1 MLFAELDEII
11 YLGPPTT
18 TNRSGGGGRRGLRPA
33 RRHPATAVFWDAHV
47 WCDVLRSVEDDRPAF
62 PWGFGHAGRSEV
74 WQRRLGYRRAQ
85 FSDKFIRMRSR
96 TRAQHSSPYAPPD
109 EPHASEWAA
118 LATRGHRLGYM
129 PLCAPRRYRVWGD
142 SPRARQAA
150 ARGGGRGCLRSGS
163 LLLAPP
169 WLVSQGERPG
179 VDWAV
184 AAPPQAAYMHLVN
197 MWRCFG
203 QDHCYTKH
211 NKRWWLRAN
220 GLWDR
225 RLDALPAAPRAV
237 PSGAPSPGNGSEARP
252 LLAVAPELVRR
263 VASAGQ
269 FVHLHRLLHNLLT
282 LAPLLGRVALL
293 PELPC
298 AFFRRASRR
307 AHRASRHANA
317 SRLGVSLNDVLVVG
331 RTADRARCFV
341 FPGGL
346 DCAEGQVVHPFEVAP
361 VRSPVE
367 GAEPEVA
374 TAHTPHTGDSR
385 DGSGAAAAAAEAAAG
400 AAAGAAAEA
409 APRLRYGGAAPPG
422 GDGAYA
428 PASLAALGATCRAA
442 AAQRGAPLLLLHG
455 LDPLGDTVVDSARP
469 LPPRASAE
477 FVSVLS
483 GRAGKQALAAG
494 CAGTQA
500 WRALGR
506 RCPFYFLRERDAV
519 SRQTHRSVSLSFAD
533 RPYR

>member
-1 MLFAELDEII
+1 MLFAELDELI
-11 YLGPPTT
+11 YLGPPTA
-18 TNRSGGGGRRGLRPA
+18 NRSGGGGGRRGLRPA
-33 RRHPATAVFWDAHV
+33 RRRPATAVFWDAHV
-47 WCDVLRSVEDDRPAF
+47 WCDVLRSVEDDRSAF

-74 WQRRLGYRRAQ
+74 WQQRLGYHRAQ
-85 FSDKFIRMRSR
+85 FSDKFIKMRSR
-96 TRAQHSSPYAPPD
+96 TRARHSSPYAPPD
-109 EPHASEWAA
+109 EPHAAEWAA
-118 LATRGHRLGYM
+118 LATRGHRLSYM
-129 PLCAPRRYRVWGD
+129 PLCTPRRYRVWGD

-150 ARGGGRGCLRSGS
+150 ARSGGRGCLRSGS
-163 LLLAPP
+163 LLFAPP

-184 AAPPQAAYMHLVN
+184 ATPPQAAYVHLVN

-220 GLWDR
+220 GLWDS
-225 RLDALPAAPRAV
+225 RLDALPAAPRAAPSV
-237 PSGAPSPGNGSEARP
+237 ALSGAPPPGSGSESRR

-269 FVHLHRLLHNLLT
+269 FIHLHRLLHNLLT
-282 LAPLLGRVALL
+282 LAPLLGRTALL

-317 SRLGVSLNDVLVVG
+317 SRLGVSLNDVLVIG
-331 RTADRARCFV
+331 RTAASARCFV

-346 DCAEGQVVHPFEVAP
+346 DCAEGQVLHPFEI
-361 VRSPVE
+361 SPVISPVISPIE
-367 GAEPEVA
+367 IAKSEVA
-374 TAHTPHTGDSR
+374 TAHTAHTAHTGDAR
-385 DGSGAAAAAAEAAAG
+385 DGSGARAAAAEAAA
-400 AAAGAAAEA
+400 AA
-409 APRLRYGGAAPPG
+409 APRLRYGGDMPPG

-442 AAQRGAPLLLLHG
+442 ATQRGAPLLLLHG
-455 LDPLGDTVVDSARP
+455 LDPLGDTVVDSAQP

-483 GRAGKQALAAG
+483 GRANQALAPD
-494 CAGTQA
+494 CSGTQA
-500 WRALGR
+500 WRALGK

-519 SRQTHRSVSLSFAD
+519 SRQTHRSVALSFPD
-533 RPYR
+533 

>member
-1 MLFAELDEII
+1 M
-11 YLGPPTT
+11 T
-18 TNRSGGGGRRGLRPA
+18 
-33 RRHPATAVFWDAHV
+33 
-47 WCDVLRSVEDDRPAF
+47 
-62 PWGFGHAGRSEV
+62 
-74 WQRRLGYRRAQ
+74 
-85 FSDKFIRMRSR
+85 
-96 TRAQHSSPYAPPD
+96 
-109 EPHASEWAA
+109 
-118 LATRGHRLGYM
+118 
-129 PLCAPRRYRVWGD
+129 
-142 SPRARQAA
+142 
-150 ARGGGRGCLRSGS
+150 
-163 LLLAPP
+163 
-169 WLVSQGERPG
+169 
-179 VDWAV
+179 
-184 AAPPQAAYMHLVN
+184 
-197 MWRCFG
+197 
-203 QDHCYTKH
+203 
-211 NKRWWLRAN
+211 
-220 GLWDR
+220 
-225 RLDALPAAPRAV
+225 
-237 PSGAPSPGNGSEARP
+237 
-252 LLAVAPELVRR
+252 PELVRR
-263 VASAGQ
+263 VAVAGQ

-282 LAPLLGRVALL
+282 LAPLLGRTALL

-307 AHRASRHANA
+307 APRAARHANA

-331 RTADRARCFV
+331 RTAESARCFV

-346 DCAEGQVVHPFEVAP
+346 DCAEGQVVHPFEIAP
-361 VRSPVE
+361 VLSPVLSPVE
-367 GAEPEVA
+367 SAEPEVA

-385 DGSGAAAAAAEAAAG
+385 DGSGAGAAAAA

-409 APRLRYGGAAPPG
+409 APRLRYGGGAPPG

-483 GRAGKQALAAG
+483 GRAGKHALAAG

-506 RCPFYFLRERDAV
+506 RCPFYFLRERDSV

-533 RPYR
+533 RPDRQR